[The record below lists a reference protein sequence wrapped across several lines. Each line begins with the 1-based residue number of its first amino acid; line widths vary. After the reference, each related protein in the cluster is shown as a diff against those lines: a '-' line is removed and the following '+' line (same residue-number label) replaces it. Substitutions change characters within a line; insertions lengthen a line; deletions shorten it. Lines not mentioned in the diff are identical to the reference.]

1 MPPAPPTSIDSP
13 PSSGPRGPMS
23 CSSRRVDRITARSG
37 PADHP
42 AELARRGGFE
52 VAFRRTIPFQGGD
65 YGLAVLAWP

>member
-1 MPPAPPTSIDSP
+1 
-13 PSSGPRGPMS
+13 
-23 CSSRRVDRITARSG
+23 VDRITARSG